1 MKSFC
6 IKTNNTN
13 IINYLLKRFS
23 DSNIENIYY
32 RNNEFRLYKNVIIHY
47 TGSDLYLFFNQLS
60 DIITDCIIKF
70 YEEKI
75 LSHIINFNYF
85 YFDSYEKDEIKK
97 DCLNILKLKNISNYA
112 NKRETIWVSVFE
124 YIMEHNSM
132 ILSGFVN
139 FRISDYTKSLDYIV
153 DVSVNK
159 FILEKEYRE
168 FIDLLKLYIYSKKP
182 NKELIHLIYM
192 GEDSILLDENKNI
205 ISVSKNVFNA
215 KYLSDITFSSN
226 DYILNT
232 LLDLLPEKINVHL
245 INIEDDFIK
254 TLKSIFEKRLYICT
268 DCDICKTYKLIST
281 ELSSINQSKGKN
293 LHF

>member
-47 TGSDLYLFFNQLS
+47 TGNDLYLFFNQLS

-192 GEDSILLDENKNI
+192 DEDSILLDENKNI

>member
-47 TGSDLYLFFNQLS
+47 TGNDLYLFFNQLS

-232 LLDLLPEKINVHL
+232 LLDLLSEKINVHL

>member
-168 FIDLLKLYIYSKKP
+168 FIDLLKLYIYSKEP

>member
-47 TGSDLYLFFNQLS
+47 TGSDLSLFFNQLS

-97 DCLNILKLKNISNYA
+97 DCLNILKLENISNYA
-112 NKRETIWVSVFE
+112 NKRETILVSVFE

-268 DCDICKTYKLIST
+268 DCDICKTYKLISK

>member
-112 NKRETIWVSVFE
+112 NKRETILVSVFE

-281 ELSSINQSKGKN
+281 ELSSINHSKGKN

>member
-112 NKRETIWVSVFE
+112 NKRETIWVSVCE

>member
-268 DCDICKTYKLIST
+268 DCDICKTYKLISK

-293 LHF
+293 FHF

>member
-47 TGSDLYLFFNQLS
+47 TGSDLSLFFNQLS

-97 DCLNILKLKNISNYA
+97 DCLNILKLENISNYA

-226 DYILNT
+226 DYILNK

-268 DCDICKTYKLIST
+268 DCDICKTYKLISK

>member
-47 TGSDLYLFFNQLS
+47 TGSDLSLFFNQLS

-97 DCLNILKLKNISNYA
+97 DCLNILKLENISNYA

-192 GEDSILLDENKNI
+192 GEDSMLLDENKNI

-268 DCDICKTYKLIST
+268 DCDICKTYKLISK
-281 ELSSINQSKGKN
+281 ELSSMNQSKGKN

>member
-268 DCDICKTYKLIST
+268 DCDICETYKLISK

-293 LHF
+293 FHF

>member
-47 TGSDLYLFFNQLS
+47 TGSDLSLFFNQLS

-97 DCLNILKLKNISNYA
+97 DCLNILKLENISNYA

-232 LLDLLPEKINVHL
+232 LLDLLSEKINVHL

-268 DCDICKTYKLIST
+268 DCDICKTYKLISK

>member
-97 DCLNILKLKNISNYA
+97 DCLNILKLENISNYA

>member
-205 ISVSKNVFNA
+205 ISVFN
-215 KYLSDITFSSN
+215 
-226 DYILNT
+226 
-232 LLDLLPEKINVHL
+232 LL
-245 INIEDDFIK
+245 
-254 TLKSIFEKRLYICT
+254 
-268 DCDICKTYKLIST
+268 
-281 ELSSINQSKGKN
+281 
-293 LHF
+293 

>member
-47 TGSDLYLFFNQLS
+47 TGSDLSLFFNQLS

-97 DCLNILKLKNISNYA
+97 DCLNILKLENISNYA

-268 DCDICKTYKLIST
+268 DCDICKTYKLISK

>member
-47 TGSDLYLFFNQLS
+47 TGSDLSLFFNQLS

-97 DCLNILKLKNISNYA
+97 DCLNILKLENISNYA

-226 DYILNT
+226 HYILNT

-268 DCDICKTYKLIST
+268 DCDICKTYKLISK

>member
-97 DCLNILKLKNISNYA
+97 NCLNILKLKNISNYA

-293 LHF
+293 FHF

>member
-70 YEEKI
+70 YKEKI

-85 YFDSYEKDEIKK
+85 YFDYYEKDEIKK

>member
-47 TGSDLYLFFNQLS
+47 TGSDLSLFFNQLS

-97 DCLNILKLKNISNYA
+97 DCLNILKLENISNYA

-226 DYILNT
+226 DYIINT

-268 DCDICKTYKLIST
+268 DCDICKTYKLISK

>member
-168 FIDLLKLYIYSKKP
+168 FIDLLKLYIYSK
-182 NKELIHLIYM
+182 NQI
-192 GEDSILLDENKNI
+192 KN
-205 ISVSKNVFNA
+205 
-215 KYLSDITFSSN
+215 
-226 DYILNT
+226 
-232 LLDLLPEKINVHL
+232 
-245 INIEDDFIK
+245 
-254 TLKSIFEKRLYICT
+254 
-268 DCDICKTYKLIST
+268 
-281 ELSSINQSKGKN
+281 
-293 LHF
+293 

>member
-139 FRISDYTKSLDYIV
+139 FRISDYKKSLDYIV

>member
-47 TGSDLYLFFNQLS
+47 TGSDLSLFFNQLS

-97 DCLNILKLKNISNYA
+97 DCLNILKLENISNYA

-245 INIEDDFIK
+245 IN
-254 TLKSIFEKRLYICT
+254 FEWG
-268 DCDICKTYKLIST
+268 IST
-281 ELSSINQSKGKN
+281 YQTQLEQLFSFVENYQGPIIMSADFNA
-293 LHF
+293 

>member
-268 DCDICKTYKLIST
+268 DCDICKTYKLISK

>member
-182 NKELIHLIYM
+182 NKELIHLIYI

>member
-47 TGSDLYLFFNQLS
+47 TGSDLSLFFNQLS

>member
-47 TGSDLYLFFNQLS
+47 TGSDLSLFFNQLS

-97 DCLNILKLKNISNYA
+97 DCLNILKIENISNYA

-268 DCDICKTYKLIST
+268 DCDICKTYKLISK

>member
-168 FIDLLKLYIYSKKP
+168 FIDLLKLYIYSKKT

>member
-97 DCLNILKLKNISNYA
+97 DCLNILKLENISNYA

-268 DCDICKTYKLIST
+268 DCDICKTYKLISK

>member
-47 TGSDLYLFFNQLS
+47 TGSDLSLFFNQLS

-97 DCLNILKLKNISNYA
+97 DCLNILKLENISNYA

-159 FILEKEYRE
+159 FNLEKEYRE

-268 DCDICKTYKLIST
+268 DCDICKTYKLISK

>member
-47 TGSDLYLFFNQLS
+47 TGSDLSLFFNQLS

-70 YEEKI
+70 YKEKI

-97 DCLNILKLKNISNYA
+97 DCLNILKLENISNYA

-268 DCDICKTYKLIST
+268 DCDICKTYKLISK

>member
-293 LHF
+293 FHF